1 MKPKSANSLW
11 HISQVKHLGCQV
23 AIMALMTRPTMNSPV
38 ITQKLHTQ
46 LHVIT
51 QKLNTQLHVIT
62 QKLHTQL
69 HVITQKLNTQLHVNT
84 QKLHVITQKKWK

>member
-51 QKLNTQLHVIT
+51 QKLHVITQKLNTQLHVIT
-62 QKLHTQL
+62 QK
-69 HVITQKLNTQLHVNT
+69 LHVNT